1 MNCVCR
7 EISSNGNVV
16 VDPCRL
22 HSQLIREGVLQ
33 ERTRVLNLI
42 KQHVRMINEHLW
54 FTGELPNLAT
64 QLANLVD
71 RIGQG

>member
-16 VDPCRL
+16 VEPCEL
-22 HSQLIREGVLQ
+22 HRQLIQEGVQQ
-33 ERTRVLNLI
+33 ERIRVLRLL
-42 KQHVRMINEHLW
+42 KQHVRMINEYVW
-54 FTGELPNLAT
+54 FTGELPNLST